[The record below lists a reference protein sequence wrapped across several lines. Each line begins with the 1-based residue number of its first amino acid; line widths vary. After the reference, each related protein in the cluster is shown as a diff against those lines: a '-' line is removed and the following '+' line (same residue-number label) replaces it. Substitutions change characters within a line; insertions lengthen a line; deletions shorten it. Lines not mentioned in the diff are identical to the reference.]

1 MSLAEYFPEQ
11 IRQLP
16 AYEGKFDAF
25 KLNAESCDM
34 LFGIY
39 PGGTAIEPHSHDTD
53 NVGVITK
60 GVMLLIMDG
69 ETQRIGA
76 GEWYFVPAGK
86 EHAAEFP
93 EDTADIEMWIRR

>member
-11 IRQLP
+11 IRELP
-16 AYEGKFDAF
+16 AYEGQFDAF
-25 KLNAESCDM
+25 KLTAETCDV

-39 PGGTAIEPHSHDTD
+39 PGGTVIEPHSHDTD

-60 GVMLLIMDG
+60 GVLLLTMDG
-69 ETQRIGA
+69 KTQRIEA

-86 EHAAEFP
+86 PHAAEFP
-93 EDTADIEMWIRR
+93 EDTADIELWIRR

>member
-1 MSLAEYFPEQ
+1 
-11 IRQLP
+11 
-16 AYEGKFDAF
+16 
-25 KLNAESCDM
+25 M

-39 PGGTAIEPHSHDTD
+39 PGNTVIEPHSHDTD

-60 GVMLLIMDG
+60 GVMLLMMDG
-69 ETQRIGA
+69 ETQRIEA

-93 EDTADIEMWIRR
+93 ADTADIEIWIRR

>member
-11 IRQLP
+11 IRELP
-16 AYEGKFDAF
+16 TYEGKFDAF
-25 KLNAESCDM
+25 KLDAESCDV

-39 PGGTAIEPHSHDTD
+39 PSGTVIEPHSHDTD

-60 GVMLLIMDG
+60 GMLLLTMDG
-69 ETQRIGA
+69 ETQRIEA

-86 EHAAEFP
+86 QHAAEFP
-93 EDTADIEMWIRR
+93 EDTADIELWIRR